1 MVEKMNK
8 AKGKKEKIIKNAR
21 EIFSRFGFRK
31 TSMKD
36 IAESLRM
43 GKASLYYYFK
53 SKQDIFKGV
62 VENESQ
68 IFFDGLKKELK
79 RKDDPVEKLKYFAQV
94 KTKKLRELANY
105 YATMKDEYLKHY
117 NFVEEIREKE
127 LQREKNLIESI
138 LEEGVKIGKF
148 LIEDISITAEA
159 IITALTGLELK
170 RIRGKPMNAVKKDAE
185 NLISILYRGIQK

>member
-8 AKGKKEKIIKNAR
+8 AKSKKEKIIKNAR
-21 EIFSRFGFRK
+21 EMFSRFGFRK

-79 RKDDPVEKLKYFAQV
+79 RKDDPLEKLRYFAHV
-94 KTKKLRELANY
+94 KTKKLKELANY

-117 NFVEEIREKE
+117 NFVEGIREKE

-170 RIRGKPMNAVKKDAE
+170 RIRGKPMNTVKKDAE
-185 NLISILYRGIQK
+185 NLISLLYRGIQK